1 MSRKGPLV
9 INGVG
14 DSKIKVLD
22 EWACLLDRTD
32 GSKQVV
38 QGVAVKKIT
47 TEFPLVNVSSAVR
60 EVKNDKSG
68 YKELQKLKIPE
79 FVAGEPDVLL

>member
-1 MSRKGPLV
+1 MTRKGPLI
-9 INGVG
+9 INGDG

-22 EWACLLDRTD
+22 ERACLLERTD

-47 TEFPLVNVSSAVR
+47 TEFPLINVSSAVR
-60 EVKNDKSG
+60 EVKNDKPG
-68 YKELQKLKIPE
+68 YKELQRLKICRW
-79 FVAGEPDVLL
+79 